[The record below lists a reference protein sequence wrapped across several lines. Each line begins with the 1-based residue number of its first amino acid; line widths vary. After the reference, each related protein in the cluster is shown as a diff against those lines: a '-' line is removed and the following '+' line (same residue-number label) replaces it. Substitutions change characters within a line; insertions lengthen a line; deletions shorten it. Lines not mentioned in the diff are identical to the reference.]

1 MGVFVYVHITPA
13 FLILTLLLK
22 LLSTHPFNAL
32 RFFPDTVF
40 CKLFFQHEDYLAN
53 IIIQVY
59 CIDIDNSVTLDSE
72 VVHKKN
78 FVMDLVDSQLL

>member
-1 MGVFVYVHITPA
+1 MGVFVYVQITPA
-13 FLILTLLLK
+13 FLVLTLLLK

-32 RFFPDTVF
+32 RFFPYTVF

-59 CIDIDNSVTLDSE
+59 CIDIDSSVTLDSE
-72 VVHKKN
+72 GVH
-78 FVMDLVDSQLL
+78 